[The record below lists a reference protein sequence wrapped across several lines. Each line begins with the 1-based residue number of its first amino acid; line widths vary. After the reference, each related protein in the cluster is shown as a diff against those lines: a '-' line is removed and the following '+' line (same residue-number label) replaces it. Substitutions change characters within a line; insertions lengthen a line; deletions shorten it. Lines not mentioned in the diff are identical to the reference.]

1 MEWKQVKME
10 VEYDTKMNNNQASDL
25 LQKKH
30 NFSIANTEVKQ
41 IIMDEKKILHTG
53 FHDNGTI
60 SFTLTNGKI
69 HSFIILKN
77 NLTFIC

>member
-41 IIMDEKKILHTG
+41 IIMVKRKFYIQAFMTMEP
-53 FHDNGTI
+53 FH
-60 SFTLTNGKI
+60 L
-69 HSFIILKN
+69 L
-77 NLTFIC
+77 